1 MSVVVKR
8 FVAIHRAKSGVKKK
22 NAWFIVEQCGL
33 LDMVMKDECNTNII
47 PKA

>member
-1 MSVVVKR
+1 MSAVVKSI
-8 FVAIHRAKSGVKKK
+8 VVIHHVKNGAKNK
-22 NAWFIVEQCGL
+22 NAWSIVEQCEL